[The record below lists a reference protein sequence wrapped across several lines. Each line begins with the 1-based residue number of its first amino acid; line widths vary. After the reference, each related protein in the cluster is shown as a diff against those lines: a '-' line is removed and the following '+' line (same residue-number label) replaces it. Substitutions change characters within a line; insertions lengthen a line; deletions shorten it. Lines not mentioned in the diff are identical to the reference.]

1 MICYPNA
8 KINLGLNVTERRPD
22 GYHNLETIFYPIPL
36 CDILKVET
44 VTDIT
49 KTDDETFF
57 PDSCITITQESDD
70 YTLRTGGIDINCPAE
85 KNLIIKTLR
94 LLKQEFDFPYLRIS
108 MLKRIPSGAGLG
120 GGSSDAAFMMTTLNK
135 MFNLRLSDDEMEL
148 RLATLGADCAFFV
161 RNRPVFATGIGNIF
175 KPCELSLKGWT
186 LVLVKP
192 NVFVSTKEA
201 YAGITP
207 HAPNQCVTDIVTR
220 PIEEWKDLLV
230 NDFEDGIFQLHPTIA
245 DIKTTLYRL
254 GATYASMS
262 GSGSSVF
269 GLFKQPLNENR
280 LNELFAQHFHQQFT
294 LG

>member
-1 MICYPNA
+1 
-8 KINLGLNVTERRPD
+8 
-22 GYHNLETIFYPIPL
+22 
-36 CDILKVET
+36 
-44 VTDIT
+44 
-49 KTDDETFF
+49 
-57 PDSCITITQESDD
+57 
-70 YTLRTGGIDINCPAE
+70 
-85 KNLIIKTLR
+85 
-94 LLKQEFDFPYLRIS
+94 

-192 NVFVSTKEA
+192 DVFVSTKEA

-207 HAPNQCVTDIVTR
+207 HAPSQCVTDIITR
-220 PIEEWKDLLV
+220 PIEEWKNLLV
-230 NDFEDGIFQLHPTIA
+230 NDFEKGIFQLHPTIA
-245 DIKTTLYRL
+245 DIKTSLYRL

-269 GLFKQPLNENR
+269 GLFKQPLDENR

-294 LG
+294 L